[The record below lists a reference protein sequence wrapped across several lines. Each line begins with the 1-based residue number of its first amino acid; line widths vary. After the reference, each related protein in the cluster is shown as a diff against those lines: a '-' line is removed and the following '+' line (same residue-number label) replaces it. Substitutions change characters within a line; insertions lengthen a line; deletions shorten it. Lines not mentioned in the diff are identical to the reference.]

1 MLCQVMY
8 EQNGSVR
15 EDHMD
20 CQIDTITRYMCGR
33 RCRFN
38 HLESRYDTTDNV
50 SERTK
55 GVPRI
60 QVCKLTVV
68 VDLKDLG
75 EIVVEGREWSRRLS
89 DLEDIALV
97 SEVDFIF
104 GIRIEFCYDN

>member
-1 MLCQVMY
+1 M
-8 EQNGSVR
+8 
-15 EDHMD
+15 
-20 CQIDTITRYMCGR
+20 
-33 RCRFN
+33 
-38 HLESRYDTTDNV
+38 
-50 SERTK
+50 
-55 GVPRI
+55 
-60 QVCKLTVV
+60 TVV